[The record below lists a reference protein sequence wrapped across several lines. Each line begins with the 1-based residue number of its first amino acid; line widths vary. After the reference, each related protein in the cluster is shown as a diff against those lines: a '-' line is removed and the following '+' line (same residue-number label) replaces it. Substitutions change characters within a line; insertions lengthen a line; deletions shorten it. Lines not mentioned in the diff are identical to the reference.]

1 MLQPAAIDGLAFART
16 AGVMRGHFDHE
27 SLPRLAQS
35 GCSGSAVDFVLTGEI
50 NERGK
55 PGLRLAV
62 KGSVRMECQ
71 RCLGNVDLALQLDSR
86 LELAANEAEILAA
99 DDEVERVV
107 ARRDMN
113 VADLVEEEL
122 ILALPMV
129 PRHEQCFAATEAE
142 EGDQPSAFKALGAL
156 RKRSFSGG

>member
-1 MLQPAAIDGLAFART
+1 MLPPVAIDGLAFARS
-16 AGVMRGHFDHE
+16 AGTMRGRLGLE

-35 GCSGSAVDFVLTGEI
+35 GCSGSVVDFVLTGEI

-55 PGLRLAV
+55 PELRLAV
-62 KGSVRMECQ
+62 NGSVRLECQ

-86 LELAANEAEILAA
+86 LELAASEAEILAA

-107 ARRDMN
+107 AGREMR
-113 VADLVEEEL
+113 VAELVEEEL
-122 ILALPMV
+122 ILALPMA
-129 PRHEQCFAATEAE
+129 PKHERCIAATEAE
-142 EGDQPSAFKALGAL
+142 GGDQPSAFEALAAL